1 MRSTLAVSLA
11 TSVGMLVGAGTVLA
25 QEDYPDRP
33 ISVAACYGAGGGVD
47 RNVRMIERVAPDH
60 IGQSLLIE
68 YRTGGSGTVAMQ
80 YISEADPDGYSLAS
94 CDNGGAIIAPIA
106 QGLDFDGDDV
116 TPIAQIS
123 FQPWLMT
130 TRANSPYESV
140 EDLVAAAKSSGEPI
154 AIEISDIATSD
165 HYGWLQFIKAAGL
178 DPSRFKWNP
187 HGGGGEK
194 MRAIMAGEG
203 DLLNDDAGEIEQH
216 VKAGT
221 LRALAVYN
229 DKRLPNFPDVPTLK
243 ELGYDVTS
251 GSAIALFA
259 PPGLSEEKANKL
271 REAMKEIKADP
282 ILIESF
288 QLSLQDPDTFIV
300 DGFAESWKEDW
311 ANARELLSAVLQ

>member
-1 MRSTLAVSLA
+1 
-11 TSVGMLVGAGTVLA
+11 
-25 QEDYPDRP
+25 
-33 ISVAACYGAGGGVD
+33 
-47 RNVRMIERVAPDH
+47 MIERVAQAH
-60 IGQSLLIE
+60 LGQSLLIE

-80 YISEADPDGYSLAS
+80 YIKDADPNGYALAS

-106 QGLDFDGDDV
+106 QGLDFDADDV

-130 TRANSPYESV
+130 ARVGSPYNSV
-140 EDLVAAAKSSGEPI
+140 EDVVNAAKAGGDPLS
-154 AIEISDIATSD
+154 IEISDMATSD
-165 HYGWLQFIKAAGL
+165 HYGWLLFIKAAGL
-178 DPSRFKWNP
+178 DPANFKWNP

-221 LRALAVYN
+221 LKALAVYS

-243 ELGYDVTS
+243 ELGYDVIS

-259 PPGLSEEKANKL
+259 PPGLPEEKATKL
-271 REAMKEIKADP
+271 REAMKAMKADP
-282 ILIESF
+282 VLLESF
-288 QLSLQDPDTFIV
+288 ELALQDPDTFVV

-311 ANARELLSAVLQ
+311 GTARELLAAILQ